1 MSGDISELFAQ
12 YNNGSDFTSGL
23 LQGLGGSAP
32 PYISIKDDRFAFV
45 DEGGERTPHPTFTL
59 KVIIIG
65 SNPGVSRVYWG
76 RPYEGV
82 DTDEPPKCWSDN
94 QIGPSSMSPEPQHL
108 TCSGCPKA
116 QWGSAVSN
124 MTGKGIP
131 ACSERK
137 KIAVIVPEH
146 NSEQVW
152 LLTLPPTSR
161 GNFGAYIKKLASHSM
176 GGRQVQAFDVV
187 TELSIEGKELQF
199 KPAQQVTPE
208 VQERIIKIWKEGK
221 TKEVTGANDVPIK
234 VLLTGPAK
242 NPMLPGGAPAAER
255 STETL
260 NLDPSR
266 QHSATSLQD
275 ANPNGFVTT
284 ASPSETPAKR
294 GPGRP
299 RKLDDLPEDKSRA
312 DAPDDVPA
320 FLKARGGVVA
330 EPEKPSGGLMD
341 ALNQAFKLNLG
352 G

>member
-1 MSGDISELFAQ
+1 MNDISELFAQ
-12 YNNGSDFTSGL
+12 YNGGDFTSSL
-23 LQGLGGSAP
+23 LQGLGGSAV

-65 SNPGVSRVYWG
+65 SNQGVSRVYWG
-76 RPYEGV
+76 RPFDGV
-82 DTDEPPKCWSDN
+82 ENDEPPKCWSDN

-208 VQERIIKIWKEGK
+208 AQERIIKIWKEGK
-221 TKEVTGANDVPIK
+221 TKEITGANDVPIK
-234 VLLTGPAK
+234 VLLTGPVKQEAIENK
-242 NPMLPGGAPAAER
+242 GQSVSNPPIQTSFLETPKTEAAE
-255 STETL
+255 
-260 NLDPSR
+260 
-266 QHSATSLQD
+266 
-275 ANPNGFVTT
+275 
-284 ASPSETPAKR
+284 TPVKR

-299 RKLDDLPEDKSRA
+299 RKLDDLPEDKSRT
-312 DAPDDVPA
+312 DPPDDVPA

-330 EPEKPSGGLMD
+330 EPEKPPGGLMD